1 MKSKKSTKSSGSK
14 KSIKK
19 KSLDMIEP
27 FEMSSRSPEIHSEK
41 ESEDKLDFHE
51 KILCDKSTAPSPTHS
66 MSSSVSF
73 SWARERELENT
84 NEQLNEHMK
93 DTEER
98 FQSLK
103 IQYDSL
109 SQTHRVIR
117 ENHMQLQDETDK
129 LKIDFQLL
137 TECANVIRT
146 ELQSSKNDRESAH
159 EVNRILQSE
168 LDANRVD
175 KKKFQEVA
183 ERDSRIIQDLQRQCR
198 EMERILMRKHPDS
211 VSALIVASKN
221 SNNSGDTSA
230 STRKLLEQRIA
241 QLEADAKEQ
250 DKKAQGILANVQA
263 RFKNVQ
269 SKYEN
274 HIQDL
279 ETQVLSLQQINLEQ
293 SKELLMQNQMQAAGL
308 LNLSQGTQTLDV
320 PEKEVKSR
328 TIAIQTDLKSNP
340 TSRASSASSI
350 TTKKNPKIPTSHSD
364 HSLAKDDAHLLATI
378 RGMRV
383 ELAIKEKAVQRLTR
397 DLEECKKTIR
407 KLQKER
413 DNYLKP
419 DKSSALTPKKTYNP
433 AHYSENSENQV
444 LKDKI
449 KVLEIE
455 FKGLYEKRVQDL
467 KCLQG
472 AHERELSACHETIR
486 IIQSRLEERDMNPK
500 EKRRGPIDYYALKAK
515 VTSLER
521 RHSEREKSLH
531 LLIDALSK
539 GQISGLQHG
548 SGGTPENYDS
558 MSPHSNCN
566 SPVTKNL

>member
-1 MKSKKSTKSSGSK
+1 MKSKKSSKSSGSK

-19 KSLDMIEP
+19 KSLEKIEP
-27 FEMSSRSPEIHSEK
+27 FEMPSTSPEIQIEK
-41 ESEDKLDFHE
+41 ENDEKFDFHE

-103 IQYDSL
+103 IQYESL
-109 SQTHRVIR
+109 SQTHRAIR

-137 TECANVIRT
+137 TECANVIRS
-146 ELQSSKNDRESAH
+146 ELQSSKSDRESAH
-159 EVNRILQSE
+159 EVNRILQTE

-308 LNLSQGTQTLDV
+308 LNLSQATQTLDV

-328 TIAIQTDLKSNP
+328 TIAIQTDLKSTP

-350 TTKKNPKIPTSHSD
+350 TAKKNPKLPNSHSD
-364 HSLAKDDAHLLATI
+364 TAIGKDDAHLLATI

-419 DKSSALTPKKTYNP
+419 DKSNAMTPKKTYNP
-433 AHYSENSENQV
+433 AHYSENSETQV

-449 KVLEIE
+449 KVLEME
-455 FKGLYEKRVQDL
+455 FKGLYEKRVQDVKINYIHSRNHLTNPHYYLQL

-515 VTSLER
+515 VRTHITIIRIIFS
-521 RHSEREKSLH
+521 
-531 LLIDALSK
+531 
-539 GQISGLQHG
+539 
-548 SGGTPENYDS
+548 
-558 MSPHSNCN
+558 SPFKLCFI
-566 SPVTKNL
+566 

>member
-1 MKSKKSTKSSGSK
+1 MSERTLQNSQLDSFDSCPSSPDTVSSMKSKKSSKSSGSK

-19 KSLDMIEP
+19 KSLDNIEA
-27 FEMSSRSPEIHSEK
+27 FELPSRSPEIQSEK
-41 ESEDKLDFHE
+41 DNDEKFDFHE

-103 IQYDSL
+103 IQYESL

-137 TECANVIRT
+137 TECANVIRS
-146 ELQSSKNDRESAH
+146 ELQSSKSDRESAQ
-159 EVNRILQSE
+159 EVNRILQTE

-293 SKELLMQNQMQAAGL
+293 SKELLMQNQMHAAGL
-308 LNLSQGTQTLDV
+308 LNLSQATQTLDV

-350 TTKKNPKIPTSHSD
+350 TAKKNPKIPNSHSD
-364 HSLAKDDAHLLATI
+364 TALGKDDAHLLATI

-419 DKSSALTPKKTYNP
+419 DKSNALTPKKTYNP
-433 AHYSENSENQV
+433 AHYSENSETQV

-449 KVLEIE
+449 KVLEME
-455 FKGLYEKRVQDL
+455 FKGLYEKRVQDV
-467 KCLQG
+467 
-472 AHERELSACHETIR
+472 R
-486 IIQSRLEERDMNPK
+486 
-500 EKRRGPIDYYALKAK
+500 
-515 VTSLER
+515 
-521 RHSEREKSLH
+521 
-531 LLIDALSK
+531 
-539 GQISGLQHG
+539 
-548 SGGTPENYDS
+548 
-558 MSPHSNCN
+558 
-566 SPVTKNL
+566 